1 MKPLL
6 RSTAAIAAL
15 ILATGGAQAEG
26 KLSIYHWFEY
36 IPQELLDKFAAE
48 HDVEVVMDTYDSNEA
63 MLATLKAG
71 ALGSYD
77 VVVPTD
83 YMVSILI
90 AEGMA
95 SEIPEGA
102 RKNMA
107 NIKAEFKDPAYDPGL
122 RHSIPYQGGTTSFSV
137 DTAAYSGDINT
148 TDIIFNPPAELQ
160 GKINMIDS
168 QGEVLALAAV
178 HMGIPQCSTD
188 REQLKALD
196 AMLQAAKPH
205 WASFNSDTA
214 KEVLEAG
221 DVAAGMIF
229 NGFGAKA
236 REARA
241 TLQYAFPK
249 QGWVNWMDSV
259 VLLKDAPNP
268 ENAILFMDFLLEPE
282 NIAAVTNYA
291 RYRDAIEGSEAF
303 HDPTLALEPEGNPP
317 AGIEGVFVETCTQEV
332 QAVYDRIWTNL
343 KK

>member
-1 MKPLL
+1 MKKFLTTT
-6 RSTAAIAAL
+6 TAAAAL
-15 ILATGGAQAEG
+15 VLAAGGAQAEG

-36 IPQELLDKFAAE
+36 IPQTLLDKFASE
-48 HDVEVVMDTYDSNEA
+48 NDVEVVMDTYDSNES

-71 ALGSYD
+71 ALGTYD

-83 YMVSILI
+83 YMVNILI
-90 AEGMA
+90 GEGMA
-95 SEIPEGA
+95 GEIADGE
-102 RKNMA
+102 RKNLG
-107 NIKAEFKDPAYDPGL
+107 NVKGEFADPAYDPGL
-122 RHSIPYQGGTTSFSV
+122 KHSIPYQGGTTSFSV

-214 KEVLEAG
+214 KEVLAAG

-229 NGFGAKA
+229 NGYAAKA
-236 REARA
+236 REARSS
-241 TLQYAFPK
+241 LEYAFPK

-259 VLLKDAPNP
+259 VLLKDAPNRD
-268 ENAILFMDFLLEPE
+268 NAIKFMDFLLEPE
-282 NIAAVTNYA
+282 NIAAVTNFA
-291 RYRDAIEGSEAF
+291 RYRDAVKGAEAF
-303 HDPTLALEPEGNPP
+303 HDPALAQEAEGNPP
-317 AGIEGVFVETCTQEV
+317 AGTEGVFVATCSEEV